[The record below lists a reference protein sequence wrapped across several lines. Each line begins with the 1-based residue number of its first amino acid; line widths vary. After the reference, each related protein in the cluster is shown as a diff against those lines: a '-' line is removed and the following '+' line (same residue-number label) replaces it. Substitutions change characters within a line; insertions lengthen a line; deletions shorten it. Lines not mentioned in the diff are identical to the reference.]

1 MGPVAKPGTSSSNRG
16 GSPQSQR
23 ARAAETRDVILSV
36 ARASF
41 ADAGYHA
48 TGTTQIAA
56 RAGMT
61 RGALYHHFA
70 DKEALFLA
78 VFRLLAEELAE
89 KSSAAV
95 ADMSGDLWP
104 QVTQAFRHYL
114 LLIAANPDYRRILL
128 VDGPAVLGWAR
139 WRELQSEYVATRT
152 ADALQLLMDA
162 GLVTRRPTKPL
173 AAIIQA
179 ALHDAALSM
188 ANAPD
193 APDLRDAVM
202 EAFLFVFQ
210 GIRRTELKGLTQLPP
225 T

>member
-193 APDLRDAVM
+193 APDVRDAVM